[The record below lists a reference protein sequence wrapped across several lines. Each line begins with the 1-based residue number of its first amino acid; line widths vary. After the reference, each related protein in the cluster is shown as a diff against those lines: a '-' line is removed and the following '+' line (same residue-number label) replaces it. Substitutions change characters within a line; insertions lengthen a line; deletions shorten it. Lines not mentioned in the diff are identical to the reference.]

1 MNISSH
7 SVHKT
12 FISDAQDTPLRV
24 PNNNDHERVK
34 CMHKGPR
41 YLIFLLLLPVFLL
54 AGCVSNTYAKFDGDL
69 ALIKENVTKTEQIS
83 DKLAEICNDQIED
96 AELYWKA
103 HDSALQNGEMFDPED
118 NYDEVKATYD
128 ELTQQIGLL
137 ETVSGSY
144 APPSTGEDSFDKTA
158 AVYLLYLGDIRQ
170 SAEDMRLVFDYY
182 FAMRDALEPFEN
194 FSYAENTTGYN
205 DYALMAGQLSQVI
218 SQTQQALKE
227 VDCPPFMQSSHDALL
242 VRIDEMQGFSQDFSV
257 AVQMGD
263 VLRLTSSV
271 YRSDRINKLI
281 NQCDRNLD
289 EDFTLQFQHAVDRLN
304 GRVVAMRKELLSN
317 IDILQKATA

>member
-1 MNISSH
+1 MSP
-7 SVHKT
+7 KKY
-12 FISDAQDTPLRV
+12 
-24 PNNNDHERVK
+24 DHERVK
-34 CMHKGPR
+34 CMQKGPR
-41 YLIFLLLLPVFLL
+41 YLILLLLLPVFLF
-54 AGCVSNTYAKFDGDL
+54 AGCVSNTYAELDGDL
-69 ALIKENVTKTEQIS
+69 ALMKESITKTGEIS
-83 DKLAEICNDQIED
+83 NKLVEICNEQIAD
-96 AELYWKA
+96 AESYWKA
-103 HDSALQNGEMFDPED
+103 YDEALQNGEVFDPED

-137 ETVSGSY
+137 ETISGSY
-144 APPSTGEDSFDKTA
+144 APSSTGQDSFDKTA
-158 AVYLLYLGDIRQ
+158 AVYTLYLDDIHQ
-170 SAEDMRLVFDYY
+170 SAEDMKLVFDYY

-194 FSYAENTTGYN
+194 FSYAENTTGYT

-227 VDCPPFMQSSHDALL
+227 VDCPSFMKSSHDALL

-263 VLRLTSSV
+263 VLRLASSV

-281 NQCDRNLD
+281 DQCDRNLD
-289 EDFTLQFQHAVDRLN
+289 EDFSLQFQHAVDRLN
-304 GRVVAMRKELLSN
+304 DRVATMRKELLAN